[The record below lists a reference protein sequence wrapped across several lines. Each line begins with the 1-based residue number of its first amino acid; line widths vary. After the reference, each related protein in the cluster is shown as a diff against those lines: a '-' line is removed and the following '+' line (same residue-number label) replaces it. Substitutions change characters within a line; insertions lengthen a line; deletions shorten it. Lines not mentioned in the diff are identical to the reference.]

1 MAKKKQENPLEELE
15 KSYAQ
20 WQQLYEHGGSDPFWP
35 DGVNLDLVR
44 NHIIYFKGQIEET
57 CPLCMADELY
67 LRELPPEVDM
77 EAISCFKEKIASNW
91 QAYREKLLALPKE
104 VLIDRAEEIAAVKL
118 SREVLTILSLSR
130 NDLDYLDRFSD
141 PLQVVAESWLS
152 EQDGDQS
159 AALDHALWEL
169 RDRQDAEQLY
179 EMKQTM

>member
-1 MAKKKQENPLEELE
+1 MR
-15 KSYAQ
+15 
-20 WQQLYEHGGSDPFWP
+20 
-35 DGVNLDLVR
+35 DL
-44 NHIIYFKGQIEET
+44 GQH
-57 CPLCMADELY
+57 
-67 LRELPPEVDM
+67 M

-118 SREVLTILSLSR
+118 SREVLTIPSLSR

-169 RDRQDAEQLY
+169 RDRQAAEQEYAMEPGY
-179 EMKQTM
+179 ETGETGQSV